1 VIRLILILL
10 ALCTL
15 FSGCVNTPTETE
27 NTTGEELKV
36 IITTKTAAIYTI
48 APNNEIRFH
57 RISTEMTNDTTEIRT
72 VLYLHRNNKDSV
84 SVSIS
89 KDSKRLFGRI
99 QNSANTILK
108 EFIMDNGAE
117 TRIVKF

>member
-1 VIRLILILL
+1 MIRLILILL

-15 FSGCVNTPTETE
+15 FSSCIDTPTETE

-36 IITTKTAAIYTI
+36 IITAKTAAIYTI
-48 APNNEIRFH
+48 SPNNEIRFH
-57 RISTEMTNDTTEIRT
+57 RISTEITNDTTETRT
-72 VLYLHRNNKDSV
+72 VLYLHRNNKYSV

>member
-1 VIRLILILL
+1 MIRLILILL
-10 ALCTL
+10 SLCTL
-15 FSGCVNTPTETE
+15 FSGCIDTPTETE

-36 IITTKTAAIYTI
+36 IITAKTAAIYTI
-48 APNNEIRFH
+48 APNNGIRFH
-57 RISTEMTNDTTEIRT
+57 RISTEITNDTTEIRT

-99 QNSANTILK
+99 QDSANTILK

>member
-1 VIRLILILL
+1 MIRLILILL

-15 FSGCVNTPTETE
+15 FSGCIDTPTETE

-36 IITTKTAAIYTI
+36 IITAKTAAIYTI
-48 APNNEIRFH
+48 APNNGIRFH
-57 RISTEMTNDTTEIRT
+57 RISTEITNDTTEIRT
-72 VLYLHRNNKDSV
+72 VLYLNRNNKDSV

-99 QNSANTILK
+99 QNSANNILK